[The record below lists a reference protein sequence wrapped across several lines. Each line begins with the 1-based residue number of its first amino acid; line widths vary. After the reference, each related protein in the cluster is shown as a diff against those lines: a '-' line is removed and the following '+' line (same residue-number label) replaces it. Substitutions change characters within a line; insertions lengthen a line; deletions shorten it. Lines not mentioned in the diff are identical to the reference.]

1 MGSFI
6 ILHYTRIN
14 FFLRSN
20 SISRIQTSRFQYL
33 LNCLSTIKTL
43 FVENLGH
50 LAVNSG
56 KLGIV
61 TICAEGVSAVEGVLI
76 ALEGHGGFAVVVVG
90 APQKVVGQQANARRM
105 AMTVSRCLMVQKYK
119 IFLKV
124 ISLLTLKM

>member
-1 MGSFI
+1 M
-6 ILHYTRIN
+6 
-14 FFLRSN
+14 
-20 SISRIQTSRFQYL
+20 
-33 LNCLSTIKTL
+33 STIKTL

-56 KLGIV
+56 KLGII

-105 AMTVSRCLMVQKYK
+105 AMKVSRCLMVQKYK